1 MLNLL
6 RCLLRYFDERN
17 GEGIAMA
24 CITGTD
30 FDVLI
35 PRELFSSSHCKKQD
49 EVSQD
54 TSVMSERVSKLSLS
68 PDSTPSSDVETKASS
83 GADTLSPVTTPTQ
96 ESKSKR
102 RAWQWHTFTL
112 LARMLSNPALAPG
125 AACPIPPVLARFE
138 AADGGFP
145 LDSVLRNRGALIKKY
160 ASLWEVN
167 GADEEEVEEKIEEL
181 AWAVS
186 LIYGVGGWRWSEGR
200 DGEAGGEFV
209 ADFFT

>member
-1 MLNLL
+1 
-6 RCLLRYFDERN
+6 
-17 GEGIAMA
+17 MA

-35 PRELFSSSHCKKQD
+35 PRELFSSSHYNKKQD

-68 PDSTPSSDVETKASS
+68 PDSAPSSDVVETKASS
-83 GADTLSPVTTPTQ
+83 GAGADTLTGPVTTPTQ

-160 ASLWEVN
+160 ASLWDVN
-167 GADEEEVEEKIEEL
+167 GEDEEEVKEKIEEL
-181 AWAVS
+181 AWVVS

-200 DGEAGGEFV
+200 DGKAGGEFV

>member
-1 MLNLL
+1 MLNFL
-6 RCLLRYFDERN
+6 RCLLRYFDEQKR
-17 GEGIAMA
+17 EGIAMA

-35 PRELFSSSHCKKQD
+35 PRELFSSSHYKKQD

-54 TSVMSERVSKLSLS
+54 TSVMSELVFKLSLS

-102 RAWQWHTFTL
+102 RAWHTFTL

-138 AADGGFP
+138 ASDGGFP

-160 ASLWEVN
+160 ANLWEVN
-167 GADEEEVEEKIEEL
+167 GEDEEEVKEKIEEL
-181 AWAVS
+181 AWVVS
-186 LIYGVGGWRWSEGR
+186 LIYGVGGWSEGR
-200 DGEAGGEFV
+200 DGKTGGEFV